1 MGLGFWFMTERSTLP
16 PLRVPLKLRR
26 RVEAALEEGETLSG
40 FILEAVTTRTE
51 ERESQRAFIARG
63 LASARRARATGNY
76 LEPKDVLAEL
86 DAMTAAHRARSGKR
100 K

>member
-1 MGLGFWFMTERSTLP
+1 MPQRTTLP
-16 PLRVPLKLRR
+16 PLRVPKALRR

-63 LASARRARATGNY
+63 LASSRKARVTGKY
-76 LEPKDVLAEL
+76 VDAADVLADL
-86 DAMTAAHRARSGKR
+86 DAMRSAHKARAGKR
-100 K
+100 R

>member
-1 MGLGFWFMTERSTLP
+1 MTERSTLP
-16 PLRVPLKLRR
+16 PLRVPQKLRR
-26 RVEAALEEGETLSG
+26 RVEAALEEGETLSA

-63 LASARRARATGNY
+63 LASARKARATGQY
-76 LEPKDVLAEL
+76 VDAKDVLSEL
-86 DAMTAAHRARSGKR
+86 DAMRAAHKARSGKR